1 MFNPQKLTF
10 KAQQA
15 LQQAMAIAS
24 EKNQQQITLAHF
36 LLALINQEEGLVSSI
51 LKKLEVNVSYLKKRL
66 EIKISGLAEIS
77 GGGLMQQFFET
88 LFPKKFFL
96 KTKKK
101 KK

>member
-51 LKKLEVNVSYLKKRL
+51 FSKG
-66 EIKISGLAEIS
+66 KI
-77 GGGLMQQFFET
+77 
-88 LFPKKFFL
+88 
-96 KTKKK
+96 
-101 KK
+101 